1 MLPFSSSVSVK
12 PIGVLHCTLNRI
24 RRRLS
29 MKKVKVNAFAAID
42 SVRSMMME
50 RFLDEKKVKLGA
62 HRRVSVHVI
71 DVGVR

>member
-1 MLPFSSSVSVK
+1 
-12 PIGVLHCTLNRI
+12 
-24 RRRLS
+24 

-50 RFLDEKKVKLGA
+50 RFLDKKKVKLGA